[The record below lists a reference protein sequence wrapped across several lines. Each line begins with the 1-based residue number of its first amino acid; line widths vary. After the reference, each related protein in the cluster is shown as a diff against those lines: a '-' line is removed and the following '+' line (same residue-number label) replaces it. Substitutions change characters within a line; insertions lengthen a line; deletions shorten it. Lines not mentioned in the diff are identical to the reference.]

1 MLELHYPTVTKT
13 ILERQY
19 PGKPTLKV
27 AFGNGNGAIF
37 KNSSKLRASL
47 FVTSRRPR
55 SSRQTNYQVHF
66 TGEKCLIGR
75 RATTWYCLSRDAR
88 CGGGKIKLVL
98 SFRVSLFCFCNN
110 FSVNV
115 ITATSSV
122 SGLFFQWLKY
132 AFYFFCRFLPCTFI
146 LVRRGCE
153 ESAFNAAQQN
163 PQAF

>member
-1 MLELHYPTVTKT
+1 M
-13 ILERQY
+13 
-19 PGKPTLKV
+19 
-27 AFGNGNGAIF
+27 AISAAAAPNSWSSPA
-37 KNSSKLRASL
+37 KNVWLVDA
-47 FVTSRRPR
+47 RPR
-55 SSRQTNYQVHF
+55 DIVY
-66 TGEKCLIGR
+66 
-75 RATTWYCLSRDAR
+75 RDAR

-110 FSVNV
+110 FSDNV

-146 LVRRGCE
+146 LVWRGCE

-163 PQAF
+163 SHAFSGKNTIRDVEAVTRSQ